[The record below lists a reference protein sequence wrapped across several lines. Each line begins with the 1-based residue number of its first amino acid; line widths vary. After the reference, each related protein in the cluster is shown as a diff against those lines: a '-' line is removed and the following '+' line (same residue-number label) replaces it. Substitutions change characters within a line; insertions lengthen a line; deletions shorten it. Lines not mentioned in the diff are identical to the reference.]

1 MTSAVRDSQKAKVYS
16 AENTLG
22 WLYDHPE
29 AGGTVNLGGVVLQLE
44 PEARFGDLAGIQAY
58 VDRVTTMPAV
68 IAAFGPSGPVR
79 VRERKGSRKAHYSAG
94 EIAIYTQGTN
104 RQRWAMRELVVLHEL
119 AHHLDCHHGHGPSFA
134 GTFVAL
140 LEIVMGPQ
148 VSLALKLLY
157 AQEGVEWTL
166 P

>member
-119 AHHLDCHHGHGPSFA
+119 AHHYARGAGHGPGFA
-134 GTFVAL
+134 AAFADLMG
-140 LEIVMGPQ
+140 IVMGPQ
-148 VSLALKLLY
+148 AALALRLLY
-157 AQEGVEWTL
+157 ESEGVQSC
-166 P
+166 